1 MLSAIVQLC
10 TLHGALMLSDL
21 LLHETEN
28 LGGNDL
34 FPPSEYGED
43 IEICVRD
50 AFGIQ
55 QVKKTNKQTKLFI
68 IFKSSSSRLIF
79 NW

>member
-10 TLHGALMLSDL
+10 TLHDALMLSEL
-21 LLHETEN
+21 LLHGTEN
-28 LGGNDL
+28 PGNDL

-55 QVKKTNKQTKLFI
+55 QVRKTKKNKQNFL
-68 IFKSSSSRLIF
+68 
-79 NW
+79 